1 MELLHEQQ
9 LEIEKAYEHL
19 ADAREEVEE
28 LPHAFEK
35 AKKNMAKR
43 LQERMIKIGLNKK
56 QVDTTRFNEFN
67 IRDMIK

>member
-1 MELLHEQQ
+1 MTYEELRKLKNQNWKFEYIKQQLIEDDVIMELLHEQQ
-9 LEIEKAYEHL
+9 LEIDKAYEHL

-43 LQERMIKIGLNKK
+43 L
-56 QVDTTRFNEFN
+56 
-67 IRDMIK
+67 